1 MPDAAI
7 VNPNHPTAKSM
18 EADKNA
24 LQNFAVDANF
34 IRQPEYFIHM
44 YNVGERSHRVS
55 NGLIKNALIPGVK
68 PGERY
73 VKCFS
78 LPNIV
83 NQAWQDPDTGQLR
96 TYGED
101 GRRVMMDL
109 INPANMGIDQD
120 FELPPQEVVS
130 QGSNLAVWGLF
141 WSVNDPPT
149 EEELRKATAKMEKN
163 YRKLLAEADA
173 LDRAGK
179 RSEILEIHYI
189 AASYFH
195 YKGSWNTIVE
205 VPAECPVCGGPIK
218 KGAAFH
224 RLEDGGICVND
235 WKRTVAAGVRTKDQ
249 VPEEQRWW
257 KVEPKSSPRP
267 KGARELA

>member
-1 MPDAAI
+1 MAQADATI
-7 VNPNHPTAKSM
+7 VSQT
-18 EADKNA
+18 ELDKKAFAEN
-24 LQNFAVDANF
+24 QIKNFAVDANF
-34 IRQPEYFIHM
+34 LRKPEYFVHM
-44 YNVGERSHRVS
+44 YNVGERSHRIS

-68 PGERY
+68 NGERY

-83 NQAWQDPDTGQLR
+83 NQCWQDPDNGQLR

-120 FELPPQEVVS
+120 FELPPDQIVS

-141 WSVNDPPT
+141 WSAYDPPQ
-149 EEELRKATAKMEKN
+149 EEEIAKAVTRMEKH
-163 YRKLLAEADA
+163 YRRLLTEADA

-179 RSEILEIHYI
+179 RGDILEIHHT
-189 AASYFH
+189 AASYFR
-195 YKGSWNTIVE
+195 YKGTWNTVVE
-205 VPAECPVCGGPIK
+205 VPTDCPVCGNPMR

-224 RLEDGGICVND
+224 MFDGGGICVND
-235 WKRTVAAGVRTKDQ
+235 WKRTVAAGARTKDQ
-249 VPEEQRWW
+249 VPDEERWW
-257 KVEPKSSPRP
+257 KP
-267 KGARELA
+267 KGTKED